1 MKNHMTR
8 IVGIILITIFICPL
22 WATELE
28 NKPEPKIE
36 KQGNNWFFSGFN
48 FDGYGKETH
57 GLKGLVEVET
67 DTILAQQQGRYGIIG
82 HSQGGLR
89 VLAYATYLKD
99 NYPEQYKNLKGVI
112 TVSGIDKGLK
122 ALEGGVGPL
131 KSKLYTDADILWK
144 GAKGIVAAVP
154 FLDILIAELS
164 FIEDVSALAG
174 ANLFMEFVLSMLP
187 SNYTGY
193 IEPALRTGNL
203 DELAEIKD
211 MVPRSDFIKEYVAE
225 VVEEPARR
233 EIGTRTKLVLR
244 SKKVWFFTVWYIAFV
259 TEKIYQ
265 NYTIYHDV
273 PKFDRSLPVGYFVGL
288 NKDTLSMAGDKK
300 SDIQDYLGLYT
311 GLGAMAIPLHVAK
324 CAVLWGLFTGSPVHI
339 VNIGKGMDWTVN
351 YQREIDELMGSPE
364 HDGLVAKESQ
374 FYPKKYS
381 DKILGNQN
389 VGYDSYPEYNHMTI
403 MNVTTEDYM
412 RKLLNAII

>member
-1 MKNHMTR
+1 MKNHMTK
-8 IVGIILITIFICPL
+8 IVSIILITIFICPL

-36 KQGNNWFFSGFN
+36 KQGDNWFFSGFN

-57 GLKGLVEVET
+57 GLKGLIEVEA
-67 DTILAQQQGRYGIIG
+67 DTILAQQQGKYGIIG

-131 KSKLYTDADILWK
+131 KSKLYTDADILWN
-144 GAKGIVAAVP
+144 GAKGIAAVVP
-154 FLDILIAELS
+154 LLDILIAELS
-164 FIEDVSALAG
+164 FIEGVSALAG
-174 ANLFMEFVLSMLP
+174 TNLFMEFVLSMLP
-187 SNYTGY
+187 AKYASY
-193 IEPALRTGNL
+193 IEPAIRTGNL

-211 MVPRSDFIKEYVAE
+211 MIPRSDFIKEYVAE
-225 VVEEPARR
+225 VTAEPARR
-233 EIGTRTKLVLR
+233 EIGTRTRLVLR
-244 SKKVWFFTVWYIAFV
+244 SKKVWFFTIWYVAFV

-265 NYTIYHDV
+265 NYTIYHDI

-300 SDIQDYLGLYT
+300 SAIQDCLGLYT
-311 GLGAMAIPLHVAK
+311 GLGAMAIPLHIAK

-339 VNIGKGMDWTVN
+339 VNIGKGMDWAVN

-381 DKILGNQN
+381 DTVLGKDDR
-389 VGYDSYPEYNHMTI
+389 GYITYPEYNHMTI
-403 MNVTTEDYM
+403 INDKMKEVMGD
-412 RKLLNAII
+412 LLDKID